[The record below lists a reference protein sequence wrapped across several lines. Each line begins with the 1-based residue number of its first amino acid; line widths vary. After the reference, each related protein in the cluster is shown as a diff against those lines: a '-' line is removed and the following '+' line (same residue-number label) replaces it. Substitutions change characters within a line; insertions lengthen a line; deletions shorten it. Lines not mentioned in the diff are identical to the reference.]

1 MSILYGPLQRT
12 VSEPTSAAEG
22 PRGNRRPPAPRCEI
36 GDYFHTLVH
45 GIHEPV
51 PVDLSG
57 PERVSTCPPP
67 KQRTNKSGQ
76 PSAKCST
83 NSTASVWAGAFSKR
97 RSWRTRG
104 SRVPRFTPP
113 RSAANWC
120 GPPVYVSVRWRT
132 ACSGKVSRAAGLSLW
147 RSSAGLNRQRS
158 RSSFRRSTWP
168 SASPVAPC
176 RSAAAGVPRIVTAVG
191 RRRRPARGEAR
202 SKKVIDAARSA
213 WAGSRVVVHCETA
226 RTPGLPSRSYVA
238 RVFVQ
243 KSAKRRTFES
253 RPEDLFRA
261 ARLFGKFV
269 DEVLRTDP
277 RTWWVRWGLDRCEYS
292 FSAIN
297 DDHVKAMRRR
307 LVLPADR
314 LLELNRACDAV
325 RAIEFPHGE
334 KLEGVRDL
342 RSLAEA
348 NGLGTDGLFQP
359 ARLAHVEGRVE
370 REVQTMDAA
379 AAREHGAC
387 TLTLIRQLL
396 QRVADGT
403 LRFSRDDDWLSQ
415 ARRRQPQPL
424 QPPGL
429 EAPPT
434 QYGPL
439 SIETAAKILSCDRS
453 TLYRWMQDGRCGKK
467 GGPSPLERKQSVEDG
482 TGGRSGNRYYL
493 IESRLDAEAQL
504 RLGEHKAKVSQKF
517 GRGGVDP
524 SAKPNE

>member
-1 MSILYGPLQRT
+1 MPTPEATHEQVRSTFREVLDKLDRECLGRGLLKEKELENSGFPGTSLYSAPL
-12 VSEPTSAAEG
+12 
-22 PRGNRRPPAPRCEI
+22 RRE
-36 GDYFHTLVH
+36 LV
-45 GIHEPV
+45 
-51 PVDLSG
+51 
-57 PERVSTCPPP
+57 
-67 KQRTNKSGQ
+67 
-76 PSAKCST
+76 
-83 NSTASVWAGAFSKR
+83 W
-97 RSWRTRG
+97 
-104 SRVPRFTPP
+104 
-113 RSAANWC
+113 
-120 GPPVYVSVRWRT
+120 
-132 ACSGKVSRAAGLSLW
+132 AAGLRFREVADSLLRKSESGRRSQFVEIVCRAESAALAEFVSAVDLALGVA
-147 RSSAGLNRQRS
+147 RSSVQIGGGGRAADRDGCGPAATTGEGRS
-158 RSSFRRSTWP
+158 E
-168 SASPVAPC
+168 
-176 RSAAAGVPRIVTAVG
+176 I
-191 RRRRPARGEAR
+191 E
-202 SKKVIDAARSA
+202 KVIDAARSA